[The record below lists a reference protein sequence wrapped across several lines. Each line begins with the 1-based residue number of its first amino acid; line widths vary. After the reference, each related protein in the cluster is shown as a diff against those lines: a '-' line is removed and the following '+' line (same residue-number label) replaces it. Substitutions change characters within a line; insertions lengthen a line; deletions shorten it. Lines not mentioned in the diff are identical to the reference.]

1 MKMDNINHEYL
12 RKMDYHNL
20 LNSKNVEE
28 QMHLFR
34 RDCEEKCKADME
46 IEVQR
51 IREYEI
57 LSVRAAESE
66 HFE

>member
-1 MKMDNINHEYL
+1 
-12 RKMDYHNL
+12 MDYFNL

-28 QMHLFR
+28 QMHIFR

-57 LSVRAAESE
+57 LAVRAAESE